1 MNFVISGMVTNQR
14 TEVVETIADI
24 YLCPIRHSVLCRFV
38 SGAVLHKTIVFRD
51 YR

>member
-1 MNFVISGMVTNQR
+1 MDFTIGGTVTNQR
-14 TEVVETIADI
+14 TGVVETIADI

-38 SGAVLHKTIVFRD
+38 SGAVLHKTIVIRD